1 MEINNNKERAAYRLP
16 IQGGSIPLEQGKNKA
31 GLEPAPI
38 HAGLEPAAVLL
49 QDGLTGFQADAGAFH
64 GGIMPGLIGYHH
76 FHLIPL
82 YGQADLDGI
91 GGVRIFF
98 KLEVR
103 LSNTRDKRLGS
114 ASTWA

>member
-1 MEINNNKERAAYRLP
+1 M
-16 IQGGSIPLEQGKNKA
+16 EQGKNKA

-64 GGIMPGLIGYHH
+64 GGIMPGLIGHDH

-98 KLEVR
+98 QIGGQVVEHP
-103 LSNTRDKRLGS
+103 G
-114 ASTWA
+114 